1 MGDRLLVALAD
12 LIVVVHLAYLAF
24 IPLGGFLAARAVRKN
39 PTGRWPRLIWA
50 HIAAVAVGL
59 VSITVGFDC
68 PLTTWEQSLRRAAGQ
83 HVGRAGFVDQYLAG
97 RVFPHGD
104 AWVVQVVFIVCVAVS
119 WCGFIRRERR
129 STRPLLSPPG

>member
-1 MGDRLLVALAD
+1 MGDRILVALAD
-12 LIVVVHLAYLAF
+12 VVVVVHLAYLVF
-24 IPLGGFLAARAVRKN
+24 IPLGGFLAW
-39 PTGRWPRLIWA
+39 RWPRVIWA
-50 HIAAVAVGL
+50 HIAAVVVGL
-59 VSITVGFDC
+59 VSVTVGFDC

-83 HVGRAGFVDQYLAG
+83 HVGRDGFVDQYLAG